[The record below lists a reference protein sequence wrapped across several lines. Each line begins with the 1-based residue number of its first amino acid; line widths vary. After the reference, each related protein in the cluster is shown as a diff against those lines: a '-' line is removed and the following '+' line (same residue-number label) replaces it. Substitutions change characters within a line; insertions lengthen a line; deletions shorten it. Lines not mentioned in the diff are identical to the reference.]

1 MTATEKSVKEI
12 YDEGILEIQKIFWI
26 YKIYT

>member
-12 YDEGILEIQKIFWI
+12 YDEGILRFKRFWI